1 MLLRDLPFGGGKP
14 PNYHLGGDVYHPNL
28 YAMQLGCPQLIPLK
42 SYRSCNRGTSWRDA
56 NDLDLHKDYRCAV
69 NKINN
74 SVDALYPS
82 WEPNSCSST
91 KFDAW
96 GKARFTGLPNSSSAM
111 KVLFD
116 GWDSWIVHAGAE
128 AKKFMVQM
136 IKDINAQVIEGKL
149 SILPLLFH
157 SVNDYCILFCYFC
170 HPFGDEEDQHETL
183 AEQEPAAV
191 PTETSGTDEELREAF
206 EAVGQEKDV
215 DVSVGDK
222 KKGKEVEE
230 EEIPAEII
238 VESIALAKQ
247 QQEAQGT

>member
-1 MLLRDLPFGGGKP
+1 MALP
-14 PNYHLGGDVYHPNL
+14 
-28 YAMQLGCPQLIPLK
+28 MM
-42 SYRSCNRGTSWRDA
+42 
-56 NDLDLHKDYRCAV
+56 
-69 NKINN
+69 
-74 SVDALYPS
+74 
-82 WEPNSCSST
+82 ST
-91 KFDAW
+91 EFDAW
-96 GKARFTGLPNSSSAM
+96 GKARFTGLPNSGSAM

-116 GWDSWIVHAGAE
+116 GRDSWIVHAGAE